1 LALAWINELPMYN
14 WLDAYLTKVAL
25 ALKPFH
31 KFTYLLAAIL
41 VANIIYQLAFTIAP
55 SAVEPID
62 TMLNL
67 LALAW
72 VVLVNLMIQIFSQ
85 APVIL
90 ESKSSFWARIKNRFY
105 RGVYYTLSLVFIVI
119 SFAVIFLS
127 FKMLRI

>member
-1 LALAWINELPMYN
+1 MIT
-14 WLDAYLTKVAL
+14 YLTKVAL

-31 KFTYLLAAIL
+31 KFTYLLAAML

-55 SAVEPID
+55 SSVEPTD

-85 APVIL
+85 APVTL
-90 ESKSSFWARIKNRFY
+90 QSKSSFLTRMKNRFH
-105 RGVYYTLSLVFIVI
+105 RGIYYFLSLVFIAI